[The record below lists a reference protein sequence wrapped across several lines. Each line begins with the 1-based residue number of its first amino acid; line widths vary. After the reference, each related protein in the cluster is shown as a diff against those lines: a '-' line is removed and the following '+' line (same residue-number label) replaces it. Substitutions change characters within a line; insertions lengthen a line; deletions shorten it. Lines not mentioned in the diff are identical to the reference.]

1 MEIVFFNFGCPRIG
15 VWNPWQIKARPT
27 ESMMDIGS
35 TSQMERWQQLTLG
48 AYILAPEQSPKF
60 IATLESRHARVFHA
74 PSFVVFAHSGAWLH
88 FAALNAA
95 GKSTLRRDIRIIRQG
110 QCREVKEG
118 DKTTL
123 RDSHV
128 NFHGVNGS
136 TLLEVHF
143 SPTWYSITE
152 GEPIRKDCVYS
163 EDKIKRVKILAGP
176 PRVG

>member
-1 MEIVFFNFGCPRIG
+1 
-15 VWNPWQIKARPT
+15 
-27 ESMMDIGS
+27 MDIGS

-60 IATLESRHARVFHA
+60 
-74 PSFVVFAHSGAWLH
+74 VFAHSGAWWH

-95 GKSTLRRDIRIIRQG
+95 GNSTLRRDIRIIRQG

>member
-1 MEIVFFNFGCPRIG
+1 MRTFFLLLPSLCLRT
-15 VWNPWQIKARPT
+15 AAHDCT
-27 ESMMDIGS
+27 SLLSMQ
-35 TSQMERWQQLTLG
+35 T
-48 AYILAPEQSPKF
+48 
-60 IATLESRHARVFHA
+60 
-74 PSFVVFAHSGAWLH
+74 
-88 FAALNAA
+88 A
-95 GKSTLRRDIRIIRQG
+95 GNSTLRRDIRIIRQG

>member
-1 MEIVFFNFGCPRIG
+1 M
-15 VWNPWQIKARPT
+15 
-27 ESMMDIGS
+27 
-35 TSQMERWQQLTLG
+35 
-48 AYILAPEQSPKF
+48 LAPEQSPKF
-60 IATLESRHARVFHA
+60 ITTLESRHARVFLA
-74 PSFVVFAHSGAWLH
+74 PSLCSQRRMM
-88 FAALNAA
+88 ALRCSQTTGN
-95 GKSTLRRDIRIIRQG
+95 STLRRDIRIIRQG